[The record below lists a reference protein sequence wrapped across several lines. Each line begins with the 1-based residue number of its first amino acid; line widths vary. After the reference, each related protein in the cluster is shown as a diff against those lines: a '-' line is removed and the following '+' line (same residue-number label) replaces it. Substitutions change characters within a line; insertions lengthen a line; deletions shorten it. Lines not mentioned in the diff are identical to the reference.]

1 MLLLLLLLLKSRL
14 IISTLNIKKEREKV
28 GHNYWI
34 KEVLELEEKKTKAR
48 REREKVILQ
57 FMRVKINFEKNKNYK
72 SFRQN

>member
-48 REREKVILQ
+48 RERESYFAIYESENQ
-57 FMRVKINFEKNKNYK
+57 F
-72 SFRQN
+72 